1 MLILLESQSQ
11 RVLEATEA
19 QVLSSYIRVT
29 QGLPCPRVWG
39 PEGLRGAR
47 SSAPK
52 VVLGAHLGNHGADTA
67 PCR

>member
-1 MLILLESQSQ
+1 MLVLLESQSQ
-11 RVLEATEA
+11 RVLGTTEA
-19 QVLSSYIRVT
+19 QVLSSYIRVI
-29 QGLPCPRVWG
+29 QGLPRPRVWG